1 MTDAIV
7 EPRANPE
14 LHGQSAALSV
24 LRRALLSGRLP
35 HGWLFT
41 GPSGVG
47 KATLAYRFAR
57 VLLAAPPTIDADLAL
72 PLEHPT
78 FGQVARGTHPDL
90 KVIEP
95 ERDPKSG
102 KVKPEITVD
111 AVRASC
117 ASLHS
122 TAAAGGRRLV
132 IVDGADRLNRN
143 AANALLKPLEEPPPG
158 AVLILV
164 THRPD
169 LVAPTLRSRCARL
182 HLKRLPEPAIVEA
195 LARRAPELAA
205 EARRAIARAAGGSLG
220 RAFEMADPQWLGL
233 YQRLATCL
241 GEDQTDLLAL
251 HGLAGELVRYA
262 EPRNLAAAAALL
274 QELMSRTVRLSL
286 DRGEAPL
293 FADEPGALRRL
304 AGRRPLE
311 CWAGLWDKI
320 ARLVAR
326 VDGLS
331 LDRSHALLHML
342 ILLALPSGQGTDAPD
357 GGSDLTEAADVVG

>member
-1 MTDAIV
+1 MTNV
-7 EPRANPE
+7 TLEPRANPE

-57 VLLAAPPTIDADLAL
+57 ILLAAPPTIDEDLTL
-72 PLEHPT
+72 PPDHPM
-78 FGQVARGTHPDL
+78 FGHIAKGTHPDL

-111 AVRASC
+111 AVRATC
-117 ASLHS
+117 GSLHS

-132 IVDGADRLNRN
+132 IVDGAERLNRN
-143 AANALLKPLEEPPPG
+143 AANAMLKPLEEPPPG
-158 AVLILV
+158 TVLILIS
-164 THRPD
+164 HRPD

-182 HLKRLPEPAIVEA
+182 HLRRLPETVIGDA
-195 LARRAPELAA
+195 LARQAPDLPA
-205 EARRAIARAAGGSLG
+205 EARLAIARAAGGSLG
-220 RAFEMADPQWLGL
+220 RALEMADPQWLGL

-241 GEDQTDLLAL
+241 AEEQADVLAL
-251 HGLAGELVRYA
+251 HGLAGELARYA
-262 EPRNLAAAAALL
+262 EPRNLAASAALL
-274 QELMSRTVRLSL
+274 QELVSRAVRTRLE
-286 DRGEAPL
+286 RGEAPL
-293 FADEPGALRRL
+293 FAEEPGALRQL

-311 CWAGLWDKI
+311 CWARLWEKI

-326 VDGLS
+326 VDGLN
-331 LDRSHALLHML
+331 LDRTHALLHML
-342 ILLALPSGQGTDAPD
+342 ILLALPSGQGTEAPD
-357 GGSDLTEAADVVG
+357 GGSRLTEAADVVG